1 MEKIIN
7 FFKRLSKS
15 NFISLM
21 AVGMLAASVE
31 QFKL

>member
-1 MEKIIN
+1 MEKIIA

-15 NFISLM
+15 NFIQLM
-21 AVGMLAASVE
+21 AVGMIAAQVE